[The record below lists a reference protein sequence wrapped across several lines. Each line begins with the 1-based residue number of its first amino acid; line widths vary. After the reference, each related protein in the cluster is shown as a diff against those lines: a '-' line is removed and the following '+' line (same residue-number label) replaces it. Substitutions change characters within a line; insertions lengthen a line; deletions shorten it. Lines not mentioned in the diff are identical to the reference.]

1 MLHIMAYSQP
11 EKLPNGQLSSY
22 IPNADHLYVFLCPSS
37 NGAEVNCNQPN
48 PLFYA
53 CLLNFRVGITAQ
65 KISFSSSITLRLET
79 HCCTPFFFLSFCF
92 LPWWRW
98 GHLPSWP
105 TRLVGLDVS
114 FCKEMGMILDP
125 KQLIPAPHALTGLSR
140 RLRSLRTEAESKVQ
154 EWEIDATGRSDLHPD
169 YYSYYYYSY
178 YYWLI
183 KKIES

>member
-79 HCCTPFFFLSFCF
+79 HCCTPFFFLSFF
-92 LPWWRW
+92 LFFALMALRASTLMANQAGWT
-98 GHLPSWP
+98 GC
-105 TRLVGLDVS
+105 V
-114 FCKEMGMILDP
+114 IL
-125 KQLIPAPHALTGLSR
+125 
-140 RLRSLRTEAESKVQ
+140 
-154 EWEIDATGRSDLHPD
+154 
-169 YYSYYYYSY
+169 
-178 YYWLI
+178 
-183 KKIES
+183 